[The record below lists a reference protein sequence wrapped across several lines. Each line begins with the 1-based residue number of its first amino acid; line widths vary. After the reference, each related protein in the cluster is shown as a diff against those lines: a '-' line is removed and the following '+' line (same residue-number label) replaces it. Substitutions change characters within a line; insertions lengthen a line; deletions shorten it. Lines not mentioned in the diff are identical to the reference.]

1 MAVTV
6 KAEDV
11 KKLRDMTN
19 MPFGD
24 CKTALVEGEGD
35 LKKAMDILRSKNSK
49 IAAGKAERE
58 TAEGRI
64 GVFIH
69 PEHKVAAIV
78 EVRCESAP
86 VAKAD
91 AFIKLCDDLAEHL
104 AHSVKGPV
112 TVEEVMKQ
120 KLWNNPSQTV
130 ADRINEVVG
139 LIRENMKLARFKVL
153 EKGPFG
159 SYVHF
164 DGTVG
169 VLLQA
174 EGDQPDAE
182 VLKDVSM
189 HITAKQPMAV
199 RKEDVAADV
208 IQKET
213 EIAKAQVAADPKNA
227 SKPANIVEKIVEG
240 KIKTWLAENVLLDQP
255 FVKDD
260 TQTVEQLM
268 KKSKLSPKC
277 FVRFKVGELT

>member
-1 MAVTV
+1 MAQPV

-11 KKLRDMTN
+11 KKLRDMTG

-24 CKTALVEGEGD
+24 CKTALVEADAD
-35 LKKAMDILRSKNSK
+35 LKKAVDILRSKNSK

-64 GVFIH
+64 GVHIH

-86 VAKAD
+86 VAKSEQ
-91 AFIKLCDDLAEHL
+91 FLKLVNDLAEHL
-104 AHSVKGPV
+104 AHTVRGPV
-112 TVEEVMKQ
+112 SVDEVLKQ
-120 KLWNNPSQTV
+120 KLWNDPARTV
-130 ADRINEVVG
+130 QDRINEVVG
-139 LIRENMKLARFKVL
+139 LIRENMKLARFKVM
-153 EKGPFG
+153 EQGPFG

-174 EGDQPDAE
+174 EGDKPDQE
-182 VLKDVSM
+182 LLKDVSM
-189 HITAKQPMAV
+189 HITAKQPMAI
-199 RKEDVAADV
+199 RKEDVPAEL

-213 EIAKAQVAADPKNA
+213 EIAKAQIAADPKNA
-227 SKPANIVEKIVEG
+227 NKPANIVERIVEG

-260 TQTVEQLM
+260 TKTIDQLM
-268 KKSKLSPKC
+268 KGAKLSPKV
-277 FVRFKVGELT
+277 FVRFKVGELA

>member
-1 MAVTV
+1 MAATV

-24 CKTALVEGEGD
+24 CKTALVEAEGD
-35 LKKAMDILRSKNSK
+35 LKKAVEIMRSKNSK

-64 GVFIH
+64 GVFLH

-91 AFIKLCDDLAEHL
+91 AFVKLVDDLAEHV
-104 AHSVKGPV
+104 AHSVHGPI
-112 TVEEVMKQ
+112 TADEVLKQ
-120 KLWNNPSQTV
+120 KLWNNPNQTV
-130 ADRINEVVG
+130 QDRINEVVG
-139 LIRENMKLARFKVL
+139 LIRENMKLARFKRL

-174 EGDQPDAE
+174 EGEKPDAE

-199 RKEDVAADV
+199 RKEDVDPALIA
-208 IQKET
+208 KET

-240 KIKTWLAENVLLDQP
+240 KLKTWLAENVLIEQP

-260 TQTVEQLM
+260 SQTVEQLM
-268 KKSKLSPKC
+268 KKAKLSPKM

>member
-1 MAVTV
+1 MAANV

-11 KKLRDMTN
+11 KKLRDMTS

-24 CKTALVEGEGD
+24 CKTALVEAEGD
-35 LKKAMDILRSKNSK
+35 IKKAVEIMRSKNSK

-58 TAEGRI
+58 TAEGRV

-69 PEHKVAAIV
+69 PEHQVAAIV

-91 AFIKLCDDLAEHL
+91 AFIKLTNDLAEHV
-104 AHSVKGPV
+104 AHAVKGP
-112 TVEEVMKQ
+112 MKIEDVLQ
-120 KLWNNPSQTV
+120 MPMWNNPKQTV
-130 ADRINEVVG
+130 LERINEVVG
-139 LIRENMKLARFKVL
+139 LIRENMKLARFKRL

-174 EGDQPDAE
+174 EGEKADAE

-199 RKEDVAADV
+199 RKEHVPAEQIA
-208 IQKET
+208 KET
-213 EIAKAQVAADPKNA
+213 EIAKAQVATDPKNA
-227 SKPANIVEKIVEG
+227 SKPANIVERIVEG

-260 TQTVEQLM
+260 SQTVAQLM
-268 KKSKLSPKC
+268 KKANLDPKV